1 MNGPWNS
8 PIRSGTTVLG
18 IGNPIMGDDG
28 IGIVLLGELMAAE
41 LPRPVEFIDGGTIG
55 MSLLPL
61 VEEAGSLLILD
72 AVALDAAP
80 GTLVHLTGDQLPR
93 LIRAKISAHQVGLLD
108 ALAGARLRATE
119 PDRIAVVGITPA
131 DIDIRVGLTPAVSA
145 SIGRAVELARTVLR
159 DWWREDDARAA
170 HLPADP
176 AALART
182 TRSGDQGWSGTSNSM

>member
-1 MNGPWNS
+1 VNGPPNT

-41 LPRPVEFIDGGTIG
+41 LERPVEFVDGGTIG

-61 VEEAGSLLILD
+61 VEDAGSLLILD
-72 AVALDAAP
+72 AVATDGPP

-131 DIDIRVGLTPAVSA
+131 DIHIRLGLTPVVSA

-170 HLPADP
+170 SLLTDPADP
-176 AALART
+176 ART
-182 TRSGDQGWSGTSNSM
+182 TGSGGQA

>member
-1 MNGPWNS
+1 MNS
-8 PIRSGTTVLG
+8 PSNTPVRSGKTVLG

-28 IGIVLLGELMAAE
+28 IGIVLLGELMAAGLE
-41 LPRPVEFIDGGTIG
+41 RPVEFADGGTIG

-61 VEEAGSLLILD
+61 VEDAGSLLILD
-72 AVALDAAP
+72 AVATDEPP

-108 ALAGARLRATE
+108 ALAGARLRGIE

-131 DIDIRVGLTPAVSA
+131 DINIRVGLTPVVSA
-145 SIGRAVELARTVLR
+145 SIGQAVGLARHVLR

-170 HLPADP
+170 SLLADR
-176 AALART
+176 AVLARAMGS
-182 TRSGDQGWSGTSNSM
+182 RGQR